1 MKFRAKMARY
11 FAIAAVILSAV
22 ILSAA
27 KDLHAQSFPARP
39 TGMVNDYAGM
49 LSGSERQALEQRL
62 RAYRDSTSNVIV
74 VTTIENLQGID
85 IESFASKMFN
95 DWKMWEGDRKNG
107 VLFLISR
114 DDRQMRIEVGYGLE
128 AVVPD
133 ILAGRIIND
142 ILRPGFRNGDVA
154 GALTEAT
161 TTVMRLASGE
171 FEAVAQRAPSG
182 NPDDFKN
189 LGFLVIMI
197 IYIVFQLATS
207 SRRRRSHHLGG
218 NGVIIMHGLAS
229 MLSNRGG
236 GGFGGGGFGGFGG
249 GGGFGSGGGGASG
262 GW

>member
-1 MKFRAKMARY
+1 MRSLAKLWFVVGLLVLCCGMEVRAQ
-11 FAIAAVILSAV
+11 
-22 ILSAA
+22 
-27 KDLHAQSFPARP
+27 DFPASP
-39 TGMVNDYAGM
+39 TGMVNDYGGM
-49 LSGSERQALEQRL
+49 LSTSERNALEQRL

-85 IESFASKMFN
+85 IESFALKMFN
-95 DWKMWEGDRKNG
+95 DWKMWESDRRNG

-142 ILRPGFRNGDVA
+142 ILRPGFRDGNVA
-154 GALTEAT
+154 GALTQAT
-161 TTVMRLASGE
+161 DAVMRLASGE
-171 FEAVAQRAPSG
+171 FTAVPQRQSSG

-218 NGVIIMHGLAS
+218 NGIIIMHGLAN
-229 MLSNRGG
+229 MLGNRG